1 MVHPS
6 TSEAYRGVPSMPDDK
21 GSLIEELTASIPGV
35 VYQMVVR
42 PDDSWHF
49 EFVSKGIEDLFGISQ
64 ADACR
69 DAAMMTDC
77 IVVKD
82 RLAHR
87 ESIRM
92 ATGTLHPK
100 YFDYRIKTMDS
111 RLKWIR
117 SRSLPKKQPDGS
129 IVWSG
134 ILTDITEQKNLEASY
149 RKAQESA
156 TLAEAVI
163 SSQQQLRTL
172 IEAMPDA
179 VFFKDGQGFWLIT
192 NKVAVDLFG
201 LQDIPWEGKSDRE
214 LMALCPEHAKTFEI
228 CIHSDESVWN
238 SGKTFHTEELVFS
251 HDQPRRIL
259 HMTKVPLYNP
269 DGSRKGL
276 VAIGR
281 DITAQ
286 KQMEETLWN
295 NSLHTVEMIEKE
307 RASIARDLH
316 DDLSQTMTALS
327 FEVKKVH
334 NLVSSTNPAV
344 TECIDTLFE
353 YIDSM
358 TASIHRIRT
367 TLKPLLLDELGL
379 EAALELLAEELSIKS
394 GLQIHVDCSCVIN
407 CTAEDSTHVFRIVNE
422 ALSNCVKHSQ
432 ATHVTVTCARS
443 LDECLLEIS
452 DNGIGFMYPAVST
465 VKSFGLVGM
474 KERADILGARLD
486 IRSAVHKGTVVRLY
500 MPCRREKGGI
510 ECDFS

>member
-1 MVHPS
+1 
-6 TSEAYRGVPSMPDDK
+6 MPDDK
-21 GSLIEELTASIPGV
+21 VTLIEELTASIPGV
-35 VYQMVVR
+35 VYKMAVR

-49 EFVSKGIEDLFGISQ
+49 EFVSKGIEELFGITQ

-69 DAAMMTDC
+69 DANMLLHC

-82 RLAHR
+82 RSAHR
-87 ESIRM
+87 ENLRL
-92 ATGTLHPK
+92 AAGTLQPRS
-100 YFDYRIKTMDS
+100 FDYRIKTMAGQ
-111 RLKWIR
+111 LKWIR
-117 SRSLPKKQPDGS
+117 TRALPKKQPDGNV
-129 IVWSG
+129 IWSG
-134 ILTDITEQKNLEASY
+134 ILTDITEQKNLETAY

-156 TLAEAVI
+156 TLAEAII

-179 VFFKDGQGFWLIT
+179 VFFKDGQGLWLIT

-201 LQDIPWEGKSDRE
+201 LQDIPWERKSDRK
-214 LMALCPEHAKTFEI
+214 LMALCPEHAKALEI
-228 CIHSDESVWN
+228 CIRSDESVWN
-238 SGKTFHTEELVFS
+238 SGKALHTEELVFS

-259 HMTKVPLYNP
+259 HMTKVPLYHA

-295 NSLHTVEMIEKE
+295 NSLHTVAMIEKE
-307 RASIARDLH
+307 RAGIARDLH
-316 DDLSQTMTALS
+316 DDLGQTMTALS
-327 FEVKKVH
+327 FEVKKVQ

-344 TECIDTLFE
+344 KKRIDVLFE

-379 EAALELLAEELSIKS
+379 EAALEHLAEELSIKS
-394 GLQIHVDCSCVIN
+394 GLRIDVDCPCIHN
-407 CTAEDSTHVFRIVNE
+407 LTAEDSTHVFRIVNE

-432 ATHVTVTCARS
+432 ATHVTVTCAR
-443 LDECLLEIS
+443 LPDECLLEIS
-452 DNGIGFMYPAVST
+452 DNGIGFIYPAPST
-465 VKSFGLVGM
+465 AESFGLVGM

-486 IRSAVHKGTVVRLY
+486 IRSVVNKGTVVRLY
-500 MPCRREKGGI
+500 IPCTIQRRDVNAI
-510 ECDFS
+510 SHSR

>member
-1 MVHPS
+1 
-6 TSEAYRGVPSMPDDK
+6 MPDDK

-49 EFVSKGIEDLFGISQ
+49 EFVSKGIEELFGITQ

-69 DAAMMTDC
+69 DANMMTNC

-82 RLAHR
+82 RSAHR
-87 ESIRM
+87 ENIRM
-92 ATGTLHPK
+92 ATSALHPK
-100 YFDYRIKTMDS
+100 TFDYRIKTMNS
-111 RLKWIR
+111 QLKWIR
-117 SRSLPKKQPDGS
+117 SRALPKEQPDGS

-149 RKAQESA
+149 RKAQKSA
-156 TLAEAVI
+156 TLAERII

-179 VFFKDGQGFWLIT
+179 VFFKDGQGLWLIT

-201 LQDIPWEGKSDRE
+201 LQDIPWEGKNDRN

-238 SGKTFHTEELVFS
+238 SGKTFHTEELVLS

-259 HMTKVPLYNP
+259 HVTKVPLFNI

-286 KQMEETLWN
+286 KQMEETVWN

-316 DDLSQTMTALS
+316 DDLGQTMTALS
-327 FEVKKVH
+327 FEVKKVQ

-344 TECIDTLFE
+344 KESIDALFE
-353 YIDSM
+353 YIGSM

-379 EAALELLAEELSIKS
+379 EAALELLAEQLSAKS
-394 GLQIHVDCSCVIN
+394 GIQIDIDCPSIIN
-407 CTAEDSTHVFRIVNE
+407 RSAEDTTHVFRIVNE

-432 ATHVTVTCARS
+432 APHVTVTCAR
-443 LDECLLEIS
+443 LPDGCLLEIS
-452 DNGIGFMYPAVST
+452 DNGIGFMNPAAST
-465 VKSFGLVGM
+465 AESFGLVGM
-474 KERADILGARLD
+474 KERADILGARLE
-486 IRSAVHKGTVVRLY
+486 IRSAVNKGTVVRLHI
-500 MPCRREKGGI
+500 PCTIEKGT
-510 ECDFS
+510 